1 MMNMKEYWENE
12 YAMLTSN
19 FGFDEVYDTECKVF
33 DMDEEELVVW
43 ADAHNVDLTATVFI
57 NGVEFSALEVW
68 GWDFQ

>member
-1 MMNMKEYWENE
+1 MMNMKEYWAHE

-19 FGFDEVYDTECKVF
+19 FGFDEVYDAECKVF
-33 DMDEEELVVW
+33 EMDDVDLVNW
-43 ADAHNVDLTATVFI
+43 ANSRNVDLTATVVI